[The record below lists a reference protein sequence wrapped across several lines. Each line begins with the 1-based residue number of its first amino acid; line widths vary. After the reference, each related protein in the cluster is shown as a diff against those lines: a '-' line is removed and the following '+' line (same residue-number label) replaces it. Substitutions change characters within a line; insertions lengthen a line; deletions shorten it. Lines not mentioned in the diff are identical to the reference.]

1 MAHRSEYIPA
11 LGLRA
16 FTPLYDPVLRWFFRE
31 DELKQ
36 QLIAAAALAPG
47 QHVLD
52 LGCGTGTLIVMIKQV
67 QPLVTLTGLDGD
79 ADVLAIAR
87 TKVAGA
93 GLDISFSQALASS
106 LPYPDDTFDR
116 VLSSLVFHHLSSKV
130 KRAAFSEIYRVLR
143 PGGELHILD
152 FGAPDTKLGKVTAP
166 IIRHLEQAADNIDG
180 LLPAMASEA
189 GFGHVELIQQE
200 TVLAVAT
207 VAHLRARKHGIA

>member
-1 MAHRSEYIPA
+1 MAHRTEYIPA

-16 FTPLYDPVLRWFFRE
+16 LTPFYDLVLRWFFRE

-36 QLIAAAALAPG
+36 QLIAAAGLAPG

-52 LGCGTGTLIVMIKQV
+52 LGCGTGTLLVMIKSV
-67 QPLVTLTGLDGD
+67 HPLVTITGLDGD

-87 TKVAGA
+87 GKVADA
-93 GLDISFSQALASS
+93 GLDVSFSQAHASL
-106 LPYPDDTFDR
+106 LPYPDNTFDR

-130 KRAAFSEIYRVLR
+130 KRAALSEIYRVLR

-152 FGAPDTKLGKVTAP
+152 FGAPSTELGKVTAP
-166 IIRHLEQAADNIDG
+166 IIRRLEQAADNIDG
-180 LLPAMASEA
+180 LLPALASEA
-189 GFGHVELIQQE
+189 GFGHVKLIQQE

-207 VAHLRARKHGIA
+207 VAHLCARKRSST